1 MDAGASG
8 SGAGARGTV
17 LAGMD
22 AAHSSDRLSY
32 SFSRGGL
39 GRVMVAVG
47 TLGFASGLPYFL
59 VGDGIAFWLADAK
72 VPIEQ
77 IGLLGLVTLPYAL
90 KFLWAPLLDRYPA
103 PGLSALGRRRGWLVA
118 LQAACAAALAAI
130 SLSGPTAAGSDGAW
144 QWAPFAALAL
154 SLGIASA
161 SMDIVI
167 DAYRTD
173 ALPRRAY
180 GPGASAYVAGYRIAS
195 MLGGSLLFMVAA
207 RLGWQQAFMA
217 MSALMGLTM
226 VATLCA
232 PEPDADGAP
241 ATLAEAL
248 MGPIASFA
256 RAWGWWLPAVAV
268 FVLLYRLPD
277 LAGNRMVAPL
287 LKDRGYTLE
296 EITLVRQH
304 VGFGVTILG
313 AVAGGWVVAR
323 IGIARCLLVFG
334 ILQAAS
340 NGAYAWLAD
349 VPHSMTAFAVAVCVE
364 NACNGMVAATFTA
377 YLMSLCDHRYSA
389 AQYALLT
396 GLMFLGGA
404 IAAAASGFIAAR
416 SGIASYF
423 WITVAAGVPGI
434 LMVPVMLAVRARRDG
449 AQRTAA

>member
-1 MDAGASG
+1 M
-8 SGAGARGTV
+8 
-17 LAGMD
+17 
-22 AAHSSDRLSY
+22 AA
-32 SFSRGGL
+32 
-39 GRVMVAVG
+39 VA

-90 KFLWAPLLDRYPA
+90 KFLWAPLLDRYSA

-118 LQAACAAALAAI
+118 MQAACAAALAA
-130 SLSGPTAAGSDGAW
+130 LSFCGPRAGDAAGAW
-144 QWAPFAALAL
+144 QWVPFAALAL
-154 SLGIASA
+154 SLAVASA

-173 ALPRRAY
+173 ALPARAY
-180 GPGASAYVAGYRIAS
+180 GPGASAYVAGYRVAS
-195 MLGGSLLFMVAA
+195 MLGGSLMFVVAA
-207 RLGWQQAFMA
+207 RLGWSQAFMA

-226 VATLCA
+226 AATLCA
-232 PEPDADGAP
+232 PEPAAAGAP

-248 MGPIASFA
+248 AGPIRSFA

-304 VGFGVTILG
+304 VGFAVTILG
-313 AVAGGWVVAR
+313 AIAGGWVVAR
-323 IGIARCLLVFG
+323 LGIARCLLLFG
-334 ILQAAS
+334 VLQAAS

-349 VPHSMTAFAVAVCVE
+349 LPHSMPAFAAAVCVE

-404 IAAAASGFIAAR
+404 IAAAASGFVAAR

-423 WITVAAGVPGI
+423 WFTVVAGAPGI
-434 LMVPVMLAVRARRDG
+434 LMVPLMLAVRARRDR
-449 AQRTAA
+449 AQRAAA